1 MLIAFSFDVELP
13 VEFYNFELIGL
24 EYFTLLYNTS

>member
-1 MLIAFSFDVELP
+1 MLIAFSFDFELP